1 MSGLR
6 LVDDQTPHPADI
18 DHRAQLQA
26 AIVALRKA
34 TTNPL
39 LCPSERELLGG
50 SADLLETT
58 LELTKDEVA

>member
-6 LVDDQTPHPADI
+6 LVDDQTPRPVEV

-26 AIVALRKA
+26 AIVALRRA

-39 LCPSERELLGG
+39 LCPSERELIDAN
-50 SADLLETT
+50 ADLLETT
-58 LELTKDEVA
+58 